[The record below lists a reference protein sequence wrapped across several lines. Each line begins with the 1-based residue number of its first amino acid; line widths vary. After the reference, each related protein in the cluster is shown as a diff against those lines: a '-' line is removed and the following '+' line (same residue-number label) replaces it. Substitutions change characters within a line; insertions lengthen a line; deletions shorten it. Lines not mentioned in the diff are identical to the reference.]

1 MGCEPEQGA
10 ALSDFERYH
19 YAFDPEGDEL
29 AARLI
34 RRLPERG
41 TVLELGPGPGV
52 MTKVMLDK
60 GYQVTVVEIDPDSA
74 AIVRGMGAETIV
86 ANLEELDWL
95 EQLQGRRFDAVLA
108 CDVLEHLCHPKRVLE
123 ALRQCVQ
130 PQGRL
135 IISVPNIAYG
145 GVIAGLVHGVFDYS
159 PTGLLDHS
167 HMRFFTRRSLERL
180 LWQTGWIPNHWEP
193 YEFPVEQSEFARAWA
208 ALTDVQRQSLVV
220 GGTDSDV
227 YEWMAVACLAEGG
240 PAMAL
245 HDVQTLAD
253 KTAEDLR
260 ALQAVYAQ
268 EHASLLEHQ
277 KAFAQARD
285 IIAEQQREMEAL
297 RGPYGGATLWMARML
312 HDPRNGMRRLWQA
325 IRRRFGR

>member
-1 MGCEPEQGA
+1 M
-10 ALSDFERYH
+10 SDFERYH

-34 RRLPERG
+34 RRLPQQG

-52 MTKVMLDK
+52 MTKVMIDK

-74 AIVRGMGAETIV
+74 QIVRGMGAETIV
-86 ANLEELDWL
+86 ADLEELQWL
-95 EQLQGRRFDAVLA
+95 EQLRGRRFDAVLA
-108 CDVLEHLCHPKRVLE
+108 CDVLEHLRHPERVLE
-123 ALRQCVQ
+123 ALRQCVA

-145 GVIAGLVHGVFDYS
+145 GVIAGLVHGMFDYT

-167 HMRFFTRRSLERL
+167 HLRFFTRRSLERL
-180 LWQTGWIPNHWEP
+180 LWQTGWLPNYWEP

-208 ALTDVQRQSLVV
+208 ALTDVQRQSLVA
-220 GGTDSDV
+220 GGADSDV
-227 YEWMAVACLAEGG
+227 YEWMTVACLAESG
-240 PAMAL
+240 PATAL
-245 HDVQTLAD
+245 QDAQTLAD
-253 KTAEDLR
+253 KACEDLR
-260 ALQAVYAQ
+260 ALKTVHAQ

-285 IIAEQQREMEAL
+285 IIAEQQREIEAL
-297 RGPYGGATLWMARML
+297 RGPYAGTTLWMARLL
-312 HDPRNGMRRLWQA
+312 HDPGHAMRRLWQG
-325 IRRRFGR
+325 IRRRIGR